1 MTSAEAV
8 SPRGEG
14 ASATAAATAGAGPDE
29 AGASGDWSGP
39 PPLIPEYGRST
50 LADLST
56 SLLAALGVPGERN
69 PLGLA
74 ATDRACL
81 LVIDGMGWELL
92 REHPAAAPFLAELAR
107 SGRPLTAG
115 FPATTVTSLSSLGT
129 GRPPGQHGMLG
140 YQVAVPG
147 TGRLLNGL
155 RWDDRV
161 DPLAWQPETTIF
173 ERAAAAGVAPFRIA
187 QGSYRESGF
196 STAAMRGARYRP
208 ADTLGAL
215 ASQAA
220 AALREERRALAMVYH
235 AGLDATGHTWGC
247 TSEAWRFQLGH
258 VDRLAEQL
266 AGALPPG
273 TALYITADHGMVD
286 VGPAQRVDADARPE
300 LRDGVALLGGDAR
313 ARHVYAAPGAAAS
326 VLAAWRETLGARAW
340 VVSRDEAVD
349 QGWFGPVGPG
359 RADRI
364 GDVVAA
370 CTGAWAV
377 VASRAEPGEAA
388 LIGMHGSLTAADQ
401 LVPLLPY
408 RAG

>member
-1 MTSAEAV
+1 MTGAVPAED
-8 SPRGEG
+8 
-14 ASATAAATAGAGPDE
+14 TAGA
-29 AGASGDWSGP
+29 AGAWTGA
-39 PPLIPEYGRST
+39 PPLIPDYGRST

-56 SLLAALGVPGERN
+56 SLLAALGVPGEPN

-81 LVIDGMGWELL
+81 LVIDGLGWELL
-92 REHPAAAPFLAELAR
+92 SEHPTAAPFLAELAR

-147 TGRLLNGL
+147 AGQLLNGL
-155 RWDDRV
+155 RWDERV
-161 DPLAWQPETTIF
+161 DPLAWQPEATIF
-173 ERAAAAGVAPFRIA
+173 ERAAAAGVAPFRVA
-187 QGSYRESGF
+187 RGSFRTSGF
-196 STAAMRGARYRP
+196 SIAAMRGARYRA

-220 AALREERRALAMVYH
+220 AALRGEPRALAVVYY

-247 TSEAWRFQLGH
+247 TSEAWRFELGH

-273 TALYITADHGMVD
+273 TALYVTADHGMVD
-286 VGPAQRVDADARPE
+286 VGTAERVDADSRPE

-313 ARHVYAAPGAAAS
+313 ARYAYARPGAAAD
-326 VLAAWRETLGARAW
+326 VLAAWRETLGAAAW
-340 VVSRDEAVD
+340 VLSRDEAVD

-370 CTGAWAV
+370 CAGAWAV
-377 VASRAEPGEAA
+377 VASRAEPAETA
-388 LIGMHGSLTAADQ
+388 LIGMHGSLTAAEQ

-408 RAG
+408 GAG